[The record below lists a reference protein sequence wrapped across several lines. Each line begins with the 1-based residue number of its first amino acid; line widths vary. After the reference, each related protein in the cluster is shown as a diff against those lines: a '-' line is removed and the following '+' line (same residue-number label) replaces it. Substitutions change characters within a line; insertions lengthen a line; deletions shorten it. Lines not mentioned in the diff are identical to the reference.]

1 MLIVTYTDHTAH
13 ARPSVRN
20 EPKSESFPYSDLQL
34 YPLSH
39 AQEKQ
44 LTDAK
49 RLAGTLFAVTVI
61 EGLLEYSE
69 SYKRHFRGKSDPIS
83 PWPLT
88 PAQASG
94 LHAALYHLHQ
104 YVGTLHP
111 EPGG

>member
-1 MLIVTYTDHTAH
+1 LIMTSTDHTAG

-20 EPKSESFPYSDLQL
+20 EPKSQSFRYTDLQL
-34 YPLSH
+34 YPLSP
-39 AQEKQ
+39 AQVKQ
-44 LTDAK
+44 LTDEQ

-69 SYKRHFRGKSDPIS
+69 AYKRHFRGKQDPIS

-88 PAQASG
+88 PSQASG
-94 LHAALYHLHQ
+94 LHAALYYLQQ
-104 YVGTLHP
+104 YTGTLHP